1 MRIHASVA
9 VAALIIEPSIGF
21 VAKPIKQFASTT
33 LRPSWP
39 GLREIEWSSK
49 PRTARGTTLF
59 SGTDDALVAAVT
71 SSGND
76 ETSEDDCSPI
86 FEDACLIEEEKQGIA
101 KLLERKPVQLSFYL
115 FLWYFF
121 NAGFNVTNKQVLNKF
136 PHPWIVAWFQLA
148 TGLLWVLPSWKTGI
162 RQPPIVDAGLL
173 KLFIPIALLHSSGH
187 GAQVASMG
195 LGTVFFTHVIK
206 AAEPFIGTL
215 VVLAF
220 TGKIA
225 PWYVNICLA
234 PVVGGVAYAA
244 GKPGMAFDI
253 SDLWSLPSLLA
264 LLSTVSLYLNWLV
277 FQKLIVVLLVSS
289 RLLLLLQ
296 SSLPRT

>member
-1 MRIHASVA
+1 
-9 VAALIIEPSIGF
+9 
-21 VAKPIKQFASTT
+21 
-33 LRPSWP
+33 
-39 GLREIEWSSK
+39 
-49 PRTARGTTLF
+49 
-59 SGTDDALVAAVT
+59 
-71 SSGND
+71 
-76 ETSEDDCSPI
+76 
-86 FEDACLIEEEKQGIA
+86 
-101 KLLERKPVQLSFYL
+101 
-115 FLWYFF
+115 
-121 NAGFNVTNKQVLNKF
+121 
-136 PHPWIVAWFQLA
+136 
-148 TGLLWVLPSWKTGI
+148 
-162 RQPPIVDAGLL
+162 
-173 KLFIPIALLHSSGH
+173 
-187 GAQVASMG
+187 MG